1 MVALT
6 NQRKKEVIEQT
17 ITFFVAVFFITT
29 ILHSFGM
36 SWGILSVPVSL
47 SKFLIVLSVIFSC
60 YKFSFF
66 IVKVI
71 TKVTFQER

>member
-60 YKFSFF
+60 YKLSFF

-71 TKVTFQER
+71 IKVTFQER